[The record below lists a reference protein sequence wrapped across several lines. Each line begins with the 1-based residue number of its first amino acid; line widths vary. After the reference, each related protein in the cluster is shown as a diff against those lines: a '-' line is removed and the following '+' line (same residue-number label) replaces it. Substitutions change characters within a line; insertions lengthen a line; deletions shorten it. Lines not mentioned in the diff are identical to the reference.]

1 MNQIADFIIRF
12 RQGNKKKLELKQTK
26 VISSLLGTL
35 EKTGYIN
42 YNLIESKKQGMMTI
56 EVRNNCVQGMELIS
70 KNSRDIF
77 LNYSDLLRDSK
88 LKSTSSFYI
97 LATSKLGIV
106 SSWEALENKIGGKI
120 LVRV

>member
-12 RQGNKKKLELKQTK
+12 RQGNKKKLQLKQTK

-56 EVRNNCVQGMELIS
+56 EVTNNCVQGMELIS

-106 SSWEALENKIGGKI
+106 SS
-120 LVRV
+120 

>member
-12 RQGNKKKLELKQTK
+12 RQGNKKKLQLKQTK

-56 EVRNNCVQGMELIS
+56 EVTNNWVQGMELIS

-106 SSWEALENKIGGKI
+106 SS
-120 LVRV
+120 